1 MFKEMFVRLIIFHL
15 GTKILKSLHLRF
27 ISTTSTKCLDQR
39 WREQRGLPVNPNKYG
54 VLTDSPDFSYLDG
67 RATPYGVRQRKR
79 MLKQKEVAEQIMQLT
94 KEVDFAV
101 ERHEKL
107 QLEEEQKIKEIIAN
121 KLKPKGLL
129 LLKNK

>member
-1 MFKEMFVRLIIFHL
+1 MAQTVLTISSCL
-15 GTKILKSLHLRF
+15 STKILNSSQLRF
-27 ISTTSTKCLDQR
+27 ISTTSVKCLDQR
-39 WREQRGLPVNPNKYG
+39 WREKRGLPMNPNKHG
-54 VLTDSPDFSYLDG
+54 VLTDSPDYSYLDG
-67 RATPYGVRQRKR
+67 RPTPYGARQQKR
-79 MLKQKEVAEQIMQLT
+79 MLKQKAIAEQIMQLT

-107 QLEEEQKIKEIIAN
+107 QLEEEEKKREIIAN